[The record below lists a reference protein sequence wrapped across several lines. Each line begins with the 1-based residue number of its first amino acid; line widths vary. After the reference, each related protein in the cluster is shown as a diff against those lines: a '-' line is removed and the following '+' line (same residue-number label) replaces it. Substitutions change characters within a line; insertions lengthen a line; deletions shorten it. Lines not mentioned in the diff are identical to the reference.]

1 MNKQASQDC
10 LGTDKGCFSVY
21 AVFVD
26 LKPYASHQ
34 GIFWAWAEDFPVGFV
49 YTIQKLEDDL
59 VYLNFKCIC
68 L

>member
-10 LGTDKGCFSVY
+10 LDTTTDKGCSSVY

-49 YTIQKLEDDL
+49 YTI
-59 VYLNFKCIC
+59 
-68 L
+68 